1 MSTHKQATAQQAVLI
16 PTANKFSESEDD
28 RRDVR
33 YERRK
38 AAQAFTRL
46 ERLADCGNTAVG
58 QVYIGKS
65 GGQAHFTQLATCGS
79 VWACSV
85 CSAKVLAARMTEV
98 ATALDAWSSKG
109 GYFVFE
115 TLTMSHTKYD
125 SLRKVWSAVGKAFT
139 AINGGGYAAKHSA
152 YGQCGYLKVVEVTHG
167 ANGWHV
173 HLHVLRFIQE
183 RLGASKL
190 NEWSDTIFAKWSSS
204 LQKQGFKAPN
214 KAQHKFDLVSSP
226 AGLERYLFKSFDNSS
241 VTANNSQSPTK
252 AQGGKGVWAVLDA
265 AIANPRSIDRQVWF
279 EWESGS
285 RGKRQVSWS
294 KNLRKTLGL
303 NEAKNDEEL
312 AAEVDAFIPL
322 IAIDAAS
329 VRHLGRLGRIQ
340 SRVLRAVEKDDL
352 STACHMLNEHGVV
365 WWLTPE
371 GIQLMNK
378 PKDERMR

>member
-1 MSTHKQATAQQAVLI
+1 
-16 PTANKFSESEDD
+16 
-28 RRDVR
+28 
-33 YERRK
+33 
-38 AAQAFTRL
+38 
-46 ERLADCGNTAVG
+46 
-58 QVYIGKS
+58 
-65 GGQAHFTQLATCGS
+65 
-79 VWACSV
+79 
-85 CSAKVLAARMTEV
+85 MTEV
-98 ATALDAWSSKG
+98 ASALDAWSNKG
-109 GYFVFE
+109 GFFVFE
-115 TLTMSHTKYD
+115 TLTMAHTKYD

-152 YGQCGYLKVVEVTHG
+152 YGQYGYLKVVEVTHG

-183 RLGASKL
+183 RLSTSKL
-190 NEWSDTIFAKWSSS
+190 NEWSNLIFDKWSSS

-214 KAQHKFDLVSSP
+214 KALHKFDFVLSP
-226 AGLERYLFKSFDNSS
+226 AGLERYLFKSFDNST
-241 VTANNSQSPTK
+241 VTTSGASTPIQ

-265 AIANPRSIDRQVWF
+265 AIANPKSIDRQVWF

-294 KNLRKTLGL
+294 KNLRKNLGL
-303 NEAKNDEEL
+303 NEAKKDEEL
-312 AAEVDAFIPL
+312 AAELDAFIPL

-352 STACHMLNEHGVV
+352 SSACHMLNEHGVV

-371 GIQLMNK
+371 GIQLMNR
-378 PKDERMR
+378 PKQERMR